1 MQTMIDD
8 VRALRDEIRA
18 AAVDADRN
26 RAVPEAIVDRLRGLG
41 VFRMTPPRAA
51 GGFGLGPGA
60 LVRVSEEL
68 GYADGSTGWV
78 SMIGAAT
85 GISLGYLEP
94 GVAQEMLADPRFLI
108 AGVAAPMGTADPVD
122 GGYRVTG
129 RWPFASGCRHATWL
143 VGGCRVTGERP
154 GMRMMI
160 MPAADVR
167 VHGDT
172 WDTAGLR
179 GSGSHDIEAADL
191 YVPAGRSFSLAGPS
205 PLGFPALAMLSLGI
219 GAVALGIARAA
230 IEEFTEVA
238 MAKRIPALGQ
248 RVAGRG
254 WARAAVARAE
264 ALRGSALAYLLSQ
277 VDETDATDPASVAR
291 MRLAV
296 ATATSHAAQAVDL
309 MYESAGGT
317 SVYSRSPLQR
327 HLRDVHAA
335 TQHAM
340 VGPEVRDAIG
350 AVLMGESSEH
360 VIL

>member
-1 MQTMIDD
+1 
-8 VRALRDEIRA
+8 
-18 AAVDADRN
+18 
-26 RAVPEAIVDRLRGLG
+26 
-41 VFRMTPPRAA
+41 
-51 GGFGLGPGA
+51 
-60 LVRVSEEL
+60 
-68 GYADGSTGWV
+68 
-78 SMIGAAT
+78 
-85 GISLGYLEP
+85 
-94 GVAQEMLADPRFLI
+94 
-108 AGVAAPMGTADPVD
+108 
-122 GGYRVTG
+122 
-129 RWPFASGCRHATWL
+129 
-143 VGGCRVTGERP
+143 
-154 GMRMMI
+154 
-160 MPAADVR
+160 
-167 VHGDT
+167 
-172 WDTAGLR
+172 
-179 GSGSHDIEAADL
+179 
-191 YVPAGRSFSLAGPS
+191 
-205 PLGFPALAMLSLGI
+205 MLSLGI

-238 MAKRIPALGQ
+238 TAKRIPALGQ